1 MYFKKFD
8 NFHPLHFIAEKLDVC
23 NSNNINK
30 GIKIVLF
37 FMKRFHTHV
46 QKAQKAQNVNKQHS
60 LRCFFIHTKSIK
72 NTKAQKIQNVKKQL
86 LLRYFLYTQ
95 KA

>member
-1 MYFKKFD
+1 
-8 NFHPLHFIAEKLDVC
+8 
-23 NSNNINK
+23 
-30 GIKIVLF
+30 
-37 FMKRFHTHV
+37 MKRFHTHV

-72 NTKAQKIQNVKKQL
+72 NTKAQKMQNVKKQL
-86 LLRYFLYTQ
+86 LLRYFLYIQ